1 MHKDRSVADLHASKN
16 NGSGDNQCFS
26 LFIRGVLGGS
36 SRKPGFVGIAA
47 EHGNAPEVDIPS
59 FGYANFD
66 AAEDASDF
74 EVTLEIT
81 CIFGGVESRV
91 PERWNVHFR
100 SIPVLGGYSD
110 KTRLSAAPSQDSTN
124 EKRKTLIITGAVI
137 FGGVEIGN

>member
-74 EVTLEIT
+74 QGDFVTIDIGVAEVELHASKNRCDSSTLKGLAPDAPFGAREDSDG
-81 CIFGGVESRV
+81 FEEVGGV
-91 PERWNVHFR
+91 VH
-100 SIPVLGGYSD
+100 SADPLQNDG
-110 KTRLSAAPSQDSTN
+110 RL
-124 EKRKTLIITGAVI
+124 
-137 FGGVEIGN
+137 